1 MIDHLHKIYEYSTE
15 RIRYA
20 EGKNGALLAIS
31 GLVLF
36 RLLSLEELLTTKT
49 IGFYFSGLALF
60 TLGIIVS
67 LLAIVARW
75 NIPRLMRNQ
84 HKLSPPP
91 HLAKFDNILSS
102 IRVCY
107 FTPEEFARLLATKLG
122 LTNHQISPIE
132 IDFAEH
138 IIANSKVIIFKY
150 KCFRF
155 GMVCMIIG
163 VLCTITVKLINFN

>member
-36 RLLSLEELLTTKT
+36 KLLSLEELLTTKT
-49 IGFYFSGLALF
+49 IVFYFSGLALF

-67 LLAIVARW
+67 LLAIVAKW

-91 HLAKFDNILSS
+91 HLAKF
-102 IRVCY
+102 
-107 FTPEEFARLLATKLG
+107 ARLLADKLG

-132 IDFAEH
+132 IDFTET
-138 IIANSKVIIFKY
+138 IIANSKVIIFNY

-155 GMVCMIIG
+155 RMVCMIIG
-163 VLCTITVKLINFN
+163 VLSTITVNLINFN